1 MTKEITAKEVR
12 ALPIGSIVT
21 LHSHDRYGYPTHLM
35 CEVVGRRDGKGVEL
49 RYNTFGGFER
59 MPIRAHAGRV
69 FTVEVSEECP

>member
-21 LHSHDRYGYPTHLM
+21 LHSHDRWGYPTHLP
-35 CEVVGRRDGKGVEL
+35 CEVVAKRNGKGVEL
-49 RYNTFGGFER
+49 RYNTFDGFQR

-69 FTVEVSEECP
+69 FTVEVREDG

>member
-12 ALPIGSIVT
+12 ALPIGSRVT
-21 LHSHDRYGYPTHLM
+21 LHGHDRWGYPTHLV
-35 CEVVGRRDGKGVEL
+35 CEVVARREGKGVEL

-69 FTVEVSEECP
+69 FTVEVSEDG

>member
-21 LHSHDRYGYPTHLM
+21 LHGHDRYGYPTHLM
-35 CEVVGRRDGKGVEL
+35 CEVVLRREGKGVEL
-49 RYNTFGGFER
+49 RYNTFEGFQR

-69 FTVEVSEECP
+69 FTIDVKEV

>member
-21 LHSHDRYGYPTHLM
+21 VHGHDRWGYPTHLM
-35 CEVVGRRDGKGVEL
+35 CEVVARREGKGVEL

-59 MPIRAHAGRV
+59 MHIRAHAGRV
-69 FTVEVSEECP
+69 FTVEVSEDG